1 MKTTSVKI
9 GSQKGE
15 KTVSEAKN
23 QFVLQDNRN
32 AKAQKENNSILKA
45 KLKGHNF
52 TFREQKQGGMINNYF
67 QTSHNQTFN
76 ELGNPNEIRSRI
88 PDAQRAD
95 ARKEHYYLGFDKSGF
110 KPSADQ
116 TYDFGRQN
124 SSEGIRAVTSHVNSR
139 NNRSMTMS

>member
-116 TYDFGRQN
+116 TYDFGR
-124 SSEGIRAVTSHVNSR
+124 
-139 NNRSMTMS
+139 